1 MEARACD
8 SMNPKK
14 SENNKQACL
23 RVKAQNKNKKNH
35 CVLFLFLSFEILLL
49 LLLLLLC
56 DRETERERERE
67 AFVTLF
73 FRISEFYVCLIIEL

>member
-23 RVKAQNKNKKNH
+23 RVKAQNKNKKSL
-35 CVLFLFLSFEILLL
+35 CFVSLF
-49 LLLLLLC
+49 
-56 DRETERERERE
+56 
-67 AFVTLF
+67 
-73 FRISEFYVCLIIEL
+73 EF

>member
-49 LLLLLLC
+49 LLLLC
-56 DRETERERERE
+56 DRETERERES
-67 AFVTLF
+67 FVTLF

>member
-35 CVLFLFLSFEILLL
+35 CVLFLFLSFEILLW
-49 LLLLLLC
+49 LLLLLC

-73 FRISEFYVCLIIEL
+73 FRISEFYVCLITEL

>member
-23 RVKAQNKNKKNH
+23 RVKAQNKNKKSL
-35 CVLFLFLSFEILLL
+35 CFVSLFEFWDLVVVVVVVVWQ
-49 LLLLLLC
+49 
-56 DRETERERERE
+56 RNRERERG
-67 AFVTLF
+67 FCDTLF
-73 FRISEFYVCLIIEL
+73 

>member
-49 LLLLLLC
+49 LLLLLC
-56 DRETERERERE
+56 DRETERERE

>member
-23 RVKAQNKNKKNH
+23 RVKAQNKNKKKSL
-35 CVLFLFLSFEILLL
+35 CFVSLF
-49 LLLLLLC
+49 
-56 DRETERERERE
+56 
-67 AFVTLF
+67 
-73 FRISEFYVCLIIEL
+73 EF

>member
-23 RVKAQNKNKKNH
+23 RVKAQNKKQKKSL
-35 CVLFLFLSFEILLL
+35 CFVSLF
-49 LLLLLLC
+49 
-56 DRETERERERE
+56 
-67 AFVTLF
+67 
-73 FRISEFYVCLIIEL
+73 EF

>member
-23 RVKAQNKNKKNH
+23 RVKAQNKNKTITTF
-35 CVLFLFLSFEILLL
+35 CFSF
-49 LLLLLLC
+49 
-56 DRETERERERE
+56 
-67 AFVTLF
+67 
-73 FRISEFYVCLIIEL
+73 